1 MFVYKVE
8 AIIIFKRIICGPPL
22 KIETYM
28 RITNFL
34 FVKEIKLQQ
43 QQ

>member
-8 AIIIFKRIICGPPL
+8 AIESFILWITL

-28 RITNFL
+28 SNSKFFIYREN
-34 FVKEIKLQQ
+34 
-43 QQ
+43 